1 MNHKWTGTT
10 AHTLEKHI
18 NRHQEVFVSLSEAT
32 NHIYHQIPKNCTRI
46 GYLINSIDSKDAEV
60 FSGLAAIRQDDQ
72 GIRGTFEQAAVFLAP
87 TCPVAKKL
95 ATKGKISFDPSISAT
110 DSNQSGPGKTGMELR
125 YHNQHEFLAL
135 PKYQRDELTAF
146 DTTKDGG
153 KWKGSSGK
161 PSYKR
166 KSGGKA
172 GGNASTSN
180 KKLK

>member
-1 MNHKWTGTT
+1 MS
-10 AHTLEKHI
+10 
-18 NRHQEVFVSLSEAT
+18 FSEAT
-32 NHIYHQIPKNCTRI
+32 NHVSHQIPNNHMRI
-46 GYLINSIDSKDAEV
+46 CYLINSINSKDAEV
-60 FSGLAAIRQDDQ
+60 LSGLAAFRKDDQ
-72 GIRGTFEQAAVFLAP
+72 GMRETFEQAAVFLAP

-110 DSNQSGPGKTGMELR
+110 DGNQSGTGKTGVELR

-153 KWKGSSGK
+153 KWKGASGK

-166 KSGGKA
+166 KAGGKD
-172 GGNASTSN
+172 GGNASTTN
-180 KKLK
+180 KKLKSTISSTISKKENVGNPMKSTND